1 MNKLFGILGAYVVG
15 LSARLARVEVSV
27 DAEPPAGVLR
37 RIVHGCAEHDKEG
50 AREQVVRVRSALEGV
65 GVDTTNART
74 EVRVFDCETGREV
87 LNVHPSLDL
96 AIAVACLVALGR
108 TRRQAA
114 EGIVYFAELG
124 LSGTAHQTRGALLAA
139 LACANHSEHPQL
151 VVSMFDIREAMLS
164 HYAYAVPV
172 SSLGGALSAIVS
184 GQFDMSLVPVV
195 GAGGSIEMAER
206 KGSSASAPLE
216 PSPSPQKALD
226 MADVPTS
233 YAAKRALEIAAAGGH
248 DILLLGPPDSAK
260 MLLAQRARAIL
271 PPLSAAEEMDVRC
284 VYSVAG
290 LAQPSAGDLPAFRAP
305 HHSVS
310 VAGVRG
316 GGRPFRPGEIV
327 LAHKGVMYMHDLHE
341 FSREVVECVDSADKH
356 GAVPVESGAN
366 IGEERVAVL
375 FISSSTLC
383 PCGKRE
389 KDDARGCVCFPS
401 ALAAHESRLLR
412 SRTVRRGIRAYASA
426 FADRSA
432 PKRKVDTSAEIRA
445 RVEKARAAQRG
456 RSTDLL
462 SGEMVLNADLNAVDV
477 AKFCEAALVP
487 QARALAES
495 ALWRM
500 DLSHLKYVRAWRDV
514 LRVSR
519 TIADLAG
526 SELID
531 VPHVQ
536 EALELCVSANAKV
549 TA

>member
-1 MNKLFGILGAYVVG
+1 VVG

-27 DAEPPAGVLR
+27 VDRYPSARAVHGV
-37 RIVHGCAEHDKEG
+37 VHGCAESDEAG

-65 GVDTTNART
+65 GVSLDGVRT

-96 AIAVACLVALGR
+96 AIAVAFLAALGR
-108 TRRQAA
+108 LRRQAA

-124 LSGTAHQTRGALLAA
+124 LSGTAHQTRGALPAA
-139 LACANHSEHPQL
+139 LACANHPEHPQL
-151 VVSMFDIREAMLS
+151 VVSQFDIREAMLS
-164 HYAYAVPV
+164 HYAYVVLVAD
-172 SSLGGALSAIVS
+172 LRGTLSALTA
-184 GQFDMSLVPVV
+184 GAFDTSLVPL
-195 GAGGSIEMAER
+195 
-206 KGSSASAPLE
+206 APP
-216 PSPSPQKALD
+216 PSPSAALD

-260 MLLAQRARAIL
+260 MLLAQRARTIL
-271 PPLSAAEEMDVRC
+271 PALSAAEEMDVRC

-290 LAQPSAGDLPAFRAP
+290 LAQPNTGDLPAFRAP

-310 VAGVRG
+310 VTGVRG
-316 GGRPFRPGEIV
+316 GGRPFRPGEAM
-327 LAHKGVMYMHDLHE
+327 LARFGILYMHDLHE
-341 FSREVVECVDSADKH
+341 FSREVAQAVDETA
-356 GAVPVESGAN
+356 GA
-366 IGEERVAVL
+366 L

-383 PCGKRE
+383 PCGRRE
-389 KDDARGCVCFPS
+389 KNDARGCVCSPS

-412 SRTVRRGIRAYASA
+412 SRTVRRGIRAYTSA

-432 PKRKVDTSAEIRA
+432 PKQKADTSAEIRA
-445 RVEKARAAQRG
+445 RVEKARAAQR
-456 RSTDLL
+456 RRRADAS
-462 SGEMVLNADLNAVDV
+462 SGEIVLNADLNAVDV

-487 QARALAES
+487 AARALAEN
-495 ALWRM
+495 ALWRL

-531 VPHVQ
+531 VPYVQ

>member
-96 AIAVACLVALGR
+96 AIAVAFLVALGR

-124 LSGTAHQTRGALLAA
+124 LSGTAHQTRGALPAA
-139 LACANHSEHPQL
+139 LACANAEEHPQL

-164 HYAYAVPV
+164 HYAYAAPV
-172 SSLGGALSAIVS
+172 ADLRGALSALTA
-184 GQFDMSLVPVV
+184 GKFDMSLVPLV
-195 GAGGSIEMAER
+195 
-206 KGSSASAPLE
+206 P
-216 PSPSPQKALD
+216 PPSPQKALD

-260 MLLAQRARAIL
+260 MLLAQRVRTIL
-271 PPLSAAEEMDVRC
+271 PALSATEEMDVRC
-284 VYSVAG
+284 AYSVAG

-310 VAGVRG
+310 VVGVRG
-316 GGRPFRPGEIV
+316 GGRPFRPGEV
-327 LAHKGVMYMHDLHE
+327 MLARKGVMYLHDLHE
-341 FSREVVECVDSADKH
+341 FSREVVGCVDSADKH

-389 KDDARGCVCFPS
+389 KDNVRDCVCSPS

-412 SRTVRRGIRAYASA
+412 SRTVRRGIRAYTSA

-432 PKRKVDTSAEIRA
+432 PKQKADTSAEIRA
-445 RVEKARAAQRG
+445 RVEKARAAQR
-456 RSTDLL
+456 RRRADAS
-462 SGEMVLNADLNAVDV
+462 SGEIALNADLNAVDV

-487 QARALAES
+487 ASRALAEN
-495 ALWRM
+495 ALDRAG
-500 DLSHLKYVRAWRDV
+500 SSSIKFARAWRDV

-536 EALELCVSANAKV
+536 EALELCVSASAKV
-549 TA
+549 TV